1 MLEANREREHE
12 QLLGRAQGLVAALQ
26 ARAAQADELRRVP
39 DATIADFA
47 RSDFFRMLQPKR
59 WGGLEVDPRTFFEV
73 QISVA
78 KACPSSAWVLGVL
91 GVHAWQLGLFAE
103 QAQNDV
109 WGSDS
114 SVLISSSYAPTG
126 KVERVEGGFKISG
139 RWSFSSGCDHC
150 EWVFLGGFAPSP
162 DASASPAPDMR
173 TFLLPRR
180 DYRIEDNWQ
189 VIGLRG
195 TGSKD
200 IVVDGAFV
208 PEHRTHKLVDGFRG
222 RSPGHQINA
231 SPLYRLPFGQIFVR
245 SVSSS
250 CIGMAEAALEAFRS
264 GAAKRVAAGDQS
276 KVAIDPNVQRIY
288 AEAAA
293 AIDEVKLVLWRN
305 LDELMAHAQRG
316 EQAPIA
322 RRVHF
327 RFDSSNAAD
336 RCCKV
341 VNTLFNAAGGRVL
354 FLGHPL
360 QRAWLDVNAARA
372 HYANNPDKPARN
384 FGGVELEVANNDF
397 FL

>member
-1 MLEANREREHE
+1 MSEPSSERA
-12 QLLGRAQGLVAALQ
+12 QLLARATELGRTLQ
-26 ARAAQADELRRVP
+26 ARVEQADELRRLP

-47 RSDFFRMLQPKR
+47 NADFFRMLQPKR
-59 WGGLEVDPRTFFEV
+59 WGGREVDPRTFFEV
-73 QISVA
+73 QIQVA
-78 KACPSSAWVLGVL
+78 NACPSSAWVLGVV
-91 GVHAWQLGLFAE
+91 GVHAWQLALFAE
-103 QAQNDV
+103 QAQADV
-109 WGSDS
+109 WGTDKNA
-114 SVLISSSYAPTG
+114 LISSSYAPTG
-126 KVERVEGGFKISG
+126 QVERVDGGWKLSG

-150 EWVFLGGFAPSP
+150 QWVFLGGFAPSQDP
-162 DASASPAPDMR
+162 KAGAAPDMR

-180 DYRIEDNWQ
+180 DYRIEDNWR

-208 PEHRTHKLVDGFRG
+208 PEHRTHRLVDGFRG
-222 RSPGHQINA
+222 RSPGHELNTA
-231 SPLYRLPFGQIFVR
+231 PLYRLPFGQIFVR

-250 CIGMAEAALEAFRS
+250 SIGIAETALETFRS

-288 AEAAA
+288 AEAAS

-305 LDELMAHAQRG
+305 LDELMANAGRG
-316 EQAPIA
+316 EQTPIP
-322 RRVHF
+322 RRVRF
-327 RFDSSNAAD
+327 RFESSHAAD
-336 RCCKV
+336 RCCGL